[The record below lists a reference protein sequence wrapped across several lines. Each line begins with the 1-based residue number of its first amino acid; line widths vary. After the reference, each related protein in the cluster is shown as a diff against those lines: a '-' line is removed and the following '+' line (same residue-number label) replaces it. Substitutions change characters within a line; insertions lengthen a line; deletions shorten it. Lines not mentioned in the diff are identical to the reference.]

1 MTESSSKSKYY
12 LKTSNTQWPHLRTVP
27 FRKPTKNA
35 GQITLISPVF
45 QQNSNWKSGKTMW
58 PSSPVQL
65 WCSFYWAQ
73 DWLQVATQ
81 RAKPR
86 VHKCHGW
93 QLALQKNNLK
103 MQVEEISFSSP
114 FSRTSVEKKLS
125 VHLMCLVCLH
135 QLRTHLRKHEQKNC
149 CIRSLSKSSVLTV
162 TWCSGKNPTKLDL
175 QRLQHI
181 RLSLSSHTSS
191 RAKSHT
197 IIPSIKMKCWD
208 KEV

>member
-1 MTESSSKSKYY
+1 MQGKSH
-12 LKTSNTQWPHLRTVP
+12 W
-27 FRKPTKNA
+27 F
-35 GQITLISPVF
+35 PVC
-45 QQNSNWKSGKTMW
+45 QQDSNWKSGRTMW

-73 DWLQVATQ
+73 NWLQVATQ
-81 RAKPR
+81 RGPNLEFTIDMGDNLHCKKTTS
-86 VHKCHGW
+86 KCKWRKYPSRLFPAHP
-93 QLALQKNNLK
+93 LK
-103 MQVEEISFSSP
+103 KSCPCLWCVCFAC
-114 FSRTSVEKKLS
+114 TGTKKW
-125 VHLMCLVCLH
+125 
-135 QLRTHLRKHEQKNC
+135 TKKHEQKNC